1 MSATQP
7 QPQAR
12 RGSRPGTA
20 GQDPPEQEPNGGI
33 VAAVIAAGA
42 ACAVLGILTVL
53 AAAVPALAD
62 VLTFYAPAGP
72 ITGKF
77 ILATIAYLIIWA
89 NLHFRLRGRELS
101 LSKGFVITL
110 LLLMTGLIG
119 TFPPFYQLF
128 GHGS

>member
-1 MSATQP
+1 MRATQP
-7 QPQAR
+7 R
-12 RGSRPGTA
+12 RGSRPGA
-20 GQDPPEQEPNGGI
+20 GDQPEQEPNGGI

-53 AAAVPALAD
+53 AAAVPAMAD
-62 VLTFYAPAGP
+62 VLTFYAPSGP

-77 ILATIAYLIIWA
+77 ILATFAYLIIWT

-101 LSKGFVITL
+101 LSKGFVITML
-110 LLLMTGLIG
+110 LLLTGLIG

-128 GHGS
+128 GQGT